1 VNDGEVLPG
10 ADRLAGG
17 EQEDGLVGLHV
28 ADAHHDPGP
37 PAARGVRHE
46 GHGAERE
53 PGELDEARADD
64 AALHEAG
71 LVGSD
76 GEQVHMLG
84 CRGQRLERIAPE
96 ELARHGD
103 PVIEE
108 SSELE
113 LRLEERAAG
122 TPGVGIHS
130 CLEPRAVAI
139 GGIVVEDVREHHP
152 RPRRDVAGMN
162 SWAKHRTGSPRRA
175 EQKVPGGHPARP
187 WEAGA

>member
-1 VNDGEVLPG
+1 V
-10 ADRLAGG
+10 RR
-17 EQEDGLVGLHV
+17 
-28 ADAHHDPGP
+28 DAHHDPGP
-37 PAARGVRHE
+37 PAACGVRHE

-53 PGELDEARADD
+53 PGELDEARAED

-84 CRGQRLERIAPE
+84 CRGQRFERIAPE

-103 PVIEE
+103 PVIEK
-108 SSELE
+108 SRELE

-122 TPGVGIHS
+122 TPGVGIQS

-152 RPRRDVAGMN
+152 RPRRD
-162 SWAKHRTGSPRRA
+162 GSPHYPA
-175 EQKVPGGHPARP
+175 DGSPARGRSVDP
-187 WEAGA
+187 DNDRARGMPSRE